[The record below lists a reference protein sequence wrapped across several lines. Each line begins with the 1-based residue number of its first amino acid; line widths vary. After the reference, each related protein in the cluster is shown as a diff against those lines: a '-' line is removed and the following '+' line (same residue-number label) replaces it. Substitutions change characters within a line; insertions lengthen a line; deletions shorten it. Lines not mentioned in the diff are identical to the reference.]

1 MNKKIVTYR
10 GEKIY
15 IGIDVHKK
23 TYTFSAYCQGLV
35 CKTATTPAD
44 PKQFT
49 RDIRKWFYGAQIISV
64 YEAGFSGFNL
74 HRELKSAG
82 ISNIVINPASLEIA
96 SKDKV
101 KNGQKRLWKTR
112 NTTGNWSIEEYLHSQ
127 TSKRNLIV
135 YSLERENKFLRI
147 KAVLQIE

>member
-101 KNGQKRLWKTR
+101 KGRQEVAGVRRNRATCCARDEGRSLGVGRQGQASNYFATD
-112 NTTGNWSIEEYLHSQ
+112 NP
-127 TSKRNLIV
+127 
-135 YSLERENKFLRI
+135 
-147 KAVLQIE
+147 